1 MLYRHL
7 IWDKYEKKVL
17 SDDAY
22 KQLLLSCGIVEAG
35 FELIIIY

>member
-1 MLYRHL
+1 MR
-7 IWDKYEKKVL
+7 KKF